1 MEESMN
7 PDEVIKELKSILCW
21 VSQNSAAYDKIK
33 HLIERMG
40 GKV

>member
-1 MEESMN
+1 MS

-21 VSQNSAAYDKIK
+21 VSQNSSAYDKIK

>member
-1 MEESMN
+1 MS
-7 PDEVIKELKSILCW
+7 PDDVIKELKSILCW
-21 VSQNSAAYDKIK
+21 VSQGSTACEKIK